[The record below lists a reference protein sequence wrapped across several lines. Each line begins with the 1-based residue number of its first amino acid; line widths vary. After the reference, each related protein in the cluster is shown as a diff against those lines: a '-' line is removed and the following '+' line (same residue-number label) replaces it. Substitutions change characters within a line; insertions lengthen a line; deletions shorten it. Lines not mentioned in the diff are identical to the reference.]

1 MRITP
6 RHLAIGVIVLISVGF
21 MITPVVL
28 IVQYGGLTGIT
39 VLSAAL
45 PGFFVPHFLH
55 IRAALR
61 GAEPGGPTVGLL
73 IQAVAAYAP
82 IALLPTPLGPS
93 SLSLPLGPYWW
104 GTPSILLGSVLLR
117 LRPPLA
123 LGCLVPMAVVH
134 FAAAGTASLPGFMV
148 LSGFY
153 AVTTLLVTGF
163 VIYGVVRLVV
173 VGDELAQARTELAE
187 AAVLRER
194 LRISRDLHDGLGSS
208 LAAIALKGDLARKL
222 IGRDPVAA
230 EGELAEL
237 IHVAR
242 DAAQE
247 VRQVARG
254 YREMS
259 LTEEVHRATAL
270 LEASGVSCRTNLVP
284 LEVPRQVDE
293 ALAWAVREGTTN
305 VVRHSR
311 ATSCSI
317 STSTQAGAVRLELVN
332 DGARER
338 HADGGGLTGLKERA
352 AGLGGSV
359 SAERIENDGF
369 RFTMEVP
376 A

>member
-1 MRITP
+1 MRLTP
-6 RHLAIGVIVLISVGF
+6 RRLAIGVIVLMSVGF
-21 MITPVVL
+21 MISAVIL
-28 IVQYGGLTGIT
+28 IVQDGGLTGIA
-39 VLSAAL
+39 VLSVAL

-61 GAEPGGPTVGLL
+61 GAEPGGLTVGLL
-73 IQAVAAYAP
+73 VQAVAAYAP
-82 IALLPTPLGPS
+82 IMILPPFLG
-93 SLSLPLGPYWW
+93 SLWW
-104 GTPSILLGSVLLR
+104 GAPCILLGPALLR
-117 LRPPLA
+117 LRLPLA
-123 LGCLVPMAVVH
+123 FGALVSMTVVH
-134 FAAAGTASLPGFMV
+134 FVAMWNASAPDFAPVNGL
-148 LSGFY
+148 Y
-153 AVTTLLVTGF
+153 ADITLFVTGF
-163 VIYGVVRLVV
+163 TIYGLVRLVAV
-173 VGDELAQARTELAE
+173 ADELEQARTELAE

-230 EGELAEL
+230 EGELTEL

-242 DAAQE
+242 DAAQD

-259 LTEEVHRATAL
+259 LTEEVHRAMAL
-270 LEASGVSCRTNLVP
+270 LESSGVSCRTSLAP

-311 ATSCSI
+311 ATNCSI
-317 STSTQAGAVRLELVN
+317 STSVQAGAVRLELVN
-332 DGARER
+332 DGALER
-338 HADGGGLTGLKERA
+338 RADGGGLTGLKERA

-359 SAERIENDGF
+359 SAERIEDDGF

>member
-1 MRITP
+1 M
-6 RHLAIGVIVLISVGF
+6 
-21 MITPVVL
+21 
-28 IVQYGGLTGIT
+28 IVQYGGLTGIA
-39 VLSAAL
+39 VLAVAL

-82 IALLPTPLGPS
+82 IALLPA
-93 SLSLPLGPYWW
+93 PLGPYWW

-117 LRPPLA
+117 LRPLLA

-134 FAAAGTASLPGFMV
+134 FAAESTTSPPEFMV
-148 LSGFY
+148 LNGFY

-173 VGDELAQARTELAE
+173 VSDELAQARTELAE

-230 EGELAEL
+230 DGELAEL

-242 DAAQE
+242 DAAQD

-259 LTEEVHRATAL
+259 LAGEVHRAMAL
-270 LEASGVSCRTNLVP
+270 LEASGVSCQTDLAP

-293 ALAWAVREGTTN
+293 ALAWAVREGATN

-317 STSTQAGAVRLELVN
+317 STSAQAGAVRLELVN

-338 HADGGGLTGLKERA
+338 CADGGGLTGLKERA

>member
-6 RHLAIGVIVLISVGF
+6 RRLAIGVIVLISVGF
-21 MITPVVL
+21 MISAVIL
-28 IVQYGGLTGIT
+28 IVQYGGFTGIA
-39 VLSAAL
+39 VVSIAL

-73 IQAVAAYAP
+73 IQAIAAYAP
-82 IALLPTPLGPS
+82 IVLLPDSLG
-93 SLSLPLGPYWW
+93 GYWW
-104 GTPSILLGSVLLR
+104 GMPSILLGPVLLR
-117 LRPPLA
+117 LRLPLA
-123 LGCLVPMAVVH
+123 LGCLVPMTVVH
-134 FAAAGTASLPGFMV
+134 FAAASAVAESEFMILNGV
-148 LSGFY
+148 YGLCNLF
-153 AVTTLLVTGF
+153 VTGF
-163 VIYGVVRLVV
+163 TIYGVVRLVV
-173 VGDELAQARTELAE
+173 VSDELAQARTELAE

-222 IGRDPVAA
+222 IGRDPGAA
-230 EGELAEL
+230 DGELAEL

-242 DAAQE
+242 DAAQD

-254 YREMS
+254 YREVS
-259 LTEEVHRATAL
+259 LTEEVHRAMAL
-270 LEASGVSCRTNLVP
+270 LEASGVSCRTSLAP

-311 ATSCSI
+311 AKNCSI
-317 STSTQAGAVRLELVN
+317 STSVQAGAVRLELVN

-338 HADGGGLTGLKERA
+338 RADGGGLTGLKERA

>member
-6 RHLAIGVIVLISVGF
+6 RRLAIGVIVLISVGF
-21 MITPVVL
+21 MISAVIL
-28 IVQYGGLTGIT
+28 IIQYGGLTGIA
-39 VLSAAL
+39 VLATAL

-61 GAEPGGPTVGLL
+61 GAEPGGPTAGLL
-73 IQAVAAYAP
+73 IQTVAAYAP
-82 IALLPTPLGPS
+82 IALLPD
-93 SLSLPLGPYWW
+93 PLGPYWW

-117 LRPPLA
+117 LRLPLA
-123 LGCLVPMAVVH
+123 LGCLGIMMVVH
-134 FAAAGTASLPGFMV
+134 FTAESIVSLPEFKV
-148 LSGFY
+148 LNGIYS
-153 AVTTLLVTGF
+153 VTTLLVTGF

-173 VGDELAQARTELAE
+173 VSDELDQARTELAE

-222 IGRDPVAA
+222 VVRDPVAA

-242 DAAQE
+242 DAAQD

-254 YREMS
+254 YRELS
-259 LTEEVHRATAL
+259 LADEVHRAMAL
-270 LEASGVSCRTNLVP
+270 LEASGVSCQTSLTR

-305 VVRHSR
+305 VVRHSH
-311 ATSCSI
+311 ATRCSI
-317 STSTQAGAVRLELVN
+317 STSTQGGTVRLELVN
-332 DGARER
+332 DGAQKRC
-338 HADGGGLTGLKERA
+338 ADGGGLTGLKERA

-359 SAERIENDGF
+359 SAERTGNDGF

-376 A
+376 T